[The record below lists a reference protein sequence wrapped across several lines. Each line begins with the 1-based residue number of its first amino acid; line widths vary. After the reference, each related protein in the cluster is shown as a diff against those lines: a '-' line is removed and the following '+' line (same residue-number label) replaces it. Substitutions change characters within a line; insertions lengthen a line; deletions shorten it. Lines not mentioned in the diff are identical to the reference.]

1 MNHRQRIGDNLRDQR
16 PEPSLTGR
24 LNKIKT
30 MYHFEIMKTKKYTD
44 TDRLNYLLKYI
55 SIDDVGDEKTV
66 LGVVV
71 PSEWIEAELT
81 LGPYRAEMEPVKLV
95 HDWNDN
101 LRDIIDRSMVAH
113 GHEVMNT
120 HQTHTLNTILDN
132 DYYHVRYYMDY
143 ANMYG
148 PWKIQTGAEI
158 QVHGAN
164 VKTQIAGPI
173 KRMTDE

>member
-1 MNHRQRIGDNLRDQR
+1 MN
-16 PEPSLTGR
+16 
-24 LNKIKT
+24 
-30 MYHFEIMKTKKYTD
+30 TKKYTD
-44 TDRLNYLLKYI
+44 TDRLNHLLKYI
-55 SIDDVGDEKTV
+55 SIDDVGDEESV

-71 PSEWIEAELT
+71 ANERLETELT
-81 LGPYRAEMEPVKLV
+81 LGPDHAEKEMVKLA
-95 HDWNDN
+95 HDWDDN
-101 LRDIIDRSMVAH
+101 FRDVIDRSMEAH

-143 ANMYG
+143 ANMFG